1 MVHTQ
6 VLRPL
11 EVHTHKT
18 RLANRSCVTHEPL
31 YKFEETVALTLID
44 ICDRACENQPS
55 ECKQLLIFLVFP
67 YHNLR

>member
-11 EVHTHKT
+11 EVHTRKT

-31 YKFEETVALTLID
+31 YNFEETVVFTLID
-44 ICDRACENQPS
+44 IYDRSCENQPS
-55 ECKQLLIFLVFP
+55 EYKKSLIFLVFP
-67 YHNLR
+67 LS